1 MGRRKIEIQPIT
13 HDRNRSVTFL
23 KRKNGLF
30 KKAYELGVLCSVD
43 VCVIVFAH
51 NGKLHEYCSGDS
63 TAIIE
68 KRLKYSGDRDLRR
81 PSDFKGAKGGAGAAG
96 DKDSEAEDEGDSGAE
111 EPVVAPVNGAK
122 RKANGD
128 KTNDRPDSF
137 ASSSR
142 DQSNSFSSS
151 TSEHPTSLP
160 PSTHPLSI
168 GGLSSSFGSATPTPT
183 NASTLA
189 QHHQQ
194 LAQQFLVT
202 QLQNI
207 NPNLNSQPIP
217 PAGPAFPFGLGSVP
231 PRGSGMMLPFAGLG
245 IAGNST
251 GGPPSGPAVLPP
263 GASAYSNAFL
273 SSLLGNAAAA
283 VAQQQAN
290 QAMQDMASSQTPPFS
305 GLEWPGANPGR
316 PSNSTPPVNPSSASS
331 SASIPPT
338 SSPQVR
344 QQAHP
349 LAAPSG
355 VENNWLDLLL
365 GGGGGG
371 GAHANVDVGPPKTT
385 PSSNLF
391 PVWSNNARPQAGAP
405 QAGSPGR
412 SETPIDGVPMS
423 ETLLA
428 IAGSGLP
435 RPSSR
440 SGNKR
445 SRERSSPSSNATPRL
460 HSDDSRMAL
469 DDHDRPPS
477 TSGSRRSP
485 AQAQLD
491 DDDDGGR
498 SESGGSDGK
507 RRRTQ

>member
-13 HDRNRSVTFL
+13 
-23 KRKNGLF
+23 
-30 KKAYELGVLCSVD
+30 
-43 VCVIVFAH
+43 
-51 NGKLHEYCSGDS
+51 
-63 TAIIE
+63 
-68 KRLKYSGDRDLRR
+68 YSGDRDLRR
-81 PSDFKGAKGGAGAAG
+81 PADFKGAKGGGGGAG
-96 DKDSEAEDEGDSGAE
+96 DKDSDPEDEGDSGAE
-111 EPVVAPVNGAK
+111 EPVVAPVNGVK
-122 RKANGD
+122 RKGPSD
-128 KTNDRPDSF
+128 KTIDRPDGF
-137 ASSSR
+137 GSSSR
-142 DQSNSFSSS
+142 DPSNSFSSS

-160 PSTHPLSI
+160 PSSHPLSI
-168 GGLSSSFGSATPTPT
+168 GGLSSSFGSSTPTPSSAT
-183 NASTLA
+183 ALA

-217 PAGPAFPFGLGSVP
+217 PAGPAFPFGLGTVP
-231 PRGSGMMLPFAGLG
+231 PRGSGMILPFAGLG

-251 GGPPSGPAVLPP
+251 GGLNVNGAPPGGPAVLPP

-283 VAQQQAN
+283 AVAQQQAN
-290 QAMQDMASSQTPPFS
+290 QAMQDLSSSQTPSFS

-316 PSNSTPPVNPSSASS
+316 PSNGAAPANSSSSSSTSS

-338 SSPQVR
+338 TTPQVR
-344 QQAHP
+344 QPAHP
-349 LAAPSG
+349 LAAASG

-371 GAHANVDVGPPKTT
+371 SGHANVDVGPPKTN
-385 PSSNLF
+385 PSSSLF
-391 PVWSNNARPQAGAP
+391 PVWSNNNPSSSRPQASGGSHP
-405 QAGSPGR
+405 QPGSPGR
-412 SETPIDGVPMS
+412 SETPIDGVPIS

-445 SRERSSPSSNATPRL
+445 SRGGSSPASNATPRL
-460 HSDDSRMAL
+460 RPDDSRMAL
-469 DDHDRPPS
+469 DDHDGPRS
-477 TSGSRRSP
+477 TSGTRRSP
-485 AQAQLD
+485 AEAQLD

-498 SESGGSDGK
+498 SDSGGSDGK